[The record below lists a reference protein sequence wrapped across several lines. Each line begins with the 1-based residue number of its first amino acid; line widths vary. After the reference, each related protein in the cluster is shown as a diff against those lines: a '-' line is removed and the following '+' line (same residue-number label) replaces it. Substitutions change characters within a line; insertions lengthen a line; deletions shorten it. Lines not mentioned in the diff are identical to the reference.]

1 MEKGQKETME
11 TKCYKEIKRR
21 IQSGEYES
29 GTRLIETTISRELKI
44 SRTPVRKAIAMLTA
58 DGFVENID
66 YRGAIVK
73 SSKISKDNYIE
84 ILDIVGLFLKHTIER
99 IESKKIRFDHR
110 VLIPRKVEFEWQ
122 VQNGDKAAYT
132 NYCRVVVL
140 ELVNCLKNEYYHEIL
155 VAYFDKIGQFADHE
169 VNFILE
175 HSGPELVSKL
185 DDLLNAIECENYLEA
200 KMIVDQATEFQIL
213 SAYR

>member
-1 MEKGQKETME
+1 ME
-11 TKCYKEIKRR
+11 TRCYKEIKRR

-29 GTRLIETTISRELKI
+29 GTRLIETTISRELEI

-58 DGFVENID
+58 DGFVENLD

-99 IESKKIRFDHR
+99 IEAKKIRFDQR
-110 VLIPRKVEFEWQ
+110 ILSPKRVEFEWQ
-122 VQNGDKAAYT
+122 VRNGDETAYT
-132 NYCRVVVL
+132 TYCRTVVL
-140 ELVNCLKNEYYHEIL
+140 ELVNCLKNDYYHEIL
-155 VAYFDKIGQFADHE
+155 VSYFDKINQFADNE
-169 VNFILE
+169 VLLILE
-175 HSGPELVSKL
+175 HSGPELVNKL
-185 DDLLNAIECENYLEA
+185 NDLISAIECENYLEA
-200 KMIVDQATEFQIL
+200 KMIVDETTEFQIL